1 MLFWLLSFVV
11 TLVHLAMVLLLAPWV
26 MWLQKWLEAKIQ
38 GRPAMPFWFYWGEIY
53 SVNIKHL
60 SCFLTTTYSY
70 SSLLPFTAFGATVIA
85 ALLVPTFTVG
95 MVAGSLADFLF
106 IIALLMMTPVIFFL
120 VALRYASLKS
130 LKLLQTALVDSL
142 LFLPVLFF
150 ILTIS
155 RFITGSTSLE
165 ALVLFFHQSGE
176 LPLIAYCPLLVAA
189 CSLFFLV
196 WDMPNFSQREG
207 MDGFGGADRGLLLY
221 IHDVRFL
228 VWLSLIALF
237 LWPQSLAV
245 LQSGDQNLMVWLRAV
260 PFGLLA
266 WMTKIFVECII
277 LAMMRSLLLFSSGIY
292 RVGIAVIL
300 SFLAII
306 LYFAGLS
313 GA

>member
-11 TLVHLAMVLLLAPWV
+11 TMLHLVIILLLAPWV
-26 MWLQKWLEAKIQ
+26 MGLQKWFEAKIQ
-38 GRPAMPFWFYWGEIY
+38 GLPAVPFWFYRRELY
-53 SVNIKHL
+53 SVNIKRL
-60 SCFLTTTYSY
+60 SSILTITSSH
-70 SSLLPFTAFGATVIA
+70 SSLLPYTALGAVIIA
-85 ALLVPTFTVG
+85 ALLVPTFSVG
-95 MVAGSLADFLF
+95 MITGSLADLLL
-106 IIALLMMTPVIFFL
+106 IIALLMIVPVAFFL
-120 VALRYASLKS
+120 TSLRYASLKS
-130 LKLLQTALVDSL
+130 LKLLQTTLVDSL

-150 ILTIS
+150 IVTIIH
-155 RFITGSTSLE
+155 FITGSTSLE
-165 ALVLFFHQSGE
+165 AVVIFFHQFGE
-176 LPLIAYCPLLVAA
+176 LPLMAYCPLLVAA
-189 CSLFFLV
+189 SSLFFLV
-196 WDMPNFSQREG
+196 WDMPKFSQKEG

-221 IHDVRFL
+221 INDVRFL

-245 LQSGDQNLMVWLRAV
+245 LQSGDQGFTIWLRAV

-266 WMTKIFVECII
+266 WVTKIFVECAI